1 MEANARV
8 SLLSLPQ
15 PGSGTGLAGSDIWG
29 INMSRPSLAS
39 SRAGSASPPLFPR
52 RSQRLR
58 VKAATKGLNET
69 CVGLVSRKPPG
80 DPVSPQTR
88 LSRRRLRRGRRRG
101 AERWISRARAAAG
114 AAGRGRATSP
124 LPSHAP
130 PRPRRFQ
137 APQSPPGLRPRS
149 PQRAPA
155 AAGPVHRGAAP
166 ALPTPPPPPI
176 PFSAGTRRPAARAA
190 PWSTLS
196 ERRNNFGS
204 GRGFPNPRLQV
215 RSSLAG
221 CRG

>member
-1 MEANARV
+1 
-8 SLLSLPQ
+8 
-15 PGSGTGLAGSDIWG
+15 
-29 INMSRPSLAS
+29 MSRPSLAS
-39 SRAGSASPPLFPR
+39 SRADSASPPLFPR
-52 RSQRLR
+52 RFQLLR

-88 LSRRRLRRGRRRG
+88 ISRRRLRKGRRRG
-101 AERWISRARAAAG
+101 AEHWISRARAAAG

-137 APQSPPGLRPRS
+137 APQSPPGLCPPS

-196 ERRNNFGS
+196 KRRNNFGS
-204 GRGFPNPRLQV
+204 GRGFPNPRLPV
-215 RSSLAG
+215 SSSLGLPGLGGAEFP
-221 CRG
+221 RHI